1 MDQKH
6 TDMLKQGGHRFQVF
20 PCHLSHSCMFQRF
33 YLKKKRKKIRQ
44 QKQKPELDGAHWRL
58 LYCLLF
64 CNADW
69 GCHVEKG
76 YYSFLKLLKN
86 PAGSLKNVWMP
97 SVFASSLFRH
107 KRYTQSLP
115 QYDKAIIKKKIHFG
129 VLSDFCASSVL
140 TLLLAE
146 TKAHPR
152 LCFVKRN
159 DAFYRMESKEE
170 KFHPTVC
177 MFKLHKQHRNLL
189 DNIWDYSV
197 YVGVSV
203 YVCVCAECL
212 YTQLWG
218 RVLRYKY
225 CTTGELRRALRS
237 REHFA
242 VPSGGGSDELWW
254 PPIRPLLL
262 HILNRVITI
271 TVMNRFLWGA

>member
-1 MDQKH
+1 MITHNNFALTCFKGPDGPKTYRH
-6 TDMLKQGGHRFQVF
+6 AKARRSKVSGFS
-20 PCHLSHSCMFQRF
+20 LSFVTFLHVSALLF
-33 YLKKKRKKIRQ
+33 KKKKNIRQ

-107 KRYTQSLP
+107 KRYTQRLP
-115 QYDKAIIKKKIHFG
+115 QCDKAIIKKKIHFG

-177 MFKLHKQHRNLL
+177 MFKLHKQHSTEICWTAFEIILCM
-189 DNIWDYSV
+189 YV
-197 YVGVSV
+197 YLYMCVSV
-203 YVCVCAECL
+203 LSASTHSSEVEYWD
-212 YTQLWG
+212 TSI
-218 RVLRYKY
+218 
-225 CTTGELRRALRS
+225 AL
-237 REHFA
+237 
-242 VPSGGGSDELWW
+242 PGS
-254 PPIRPLLL
+254 
-262 HILNRVITI
+262 
-271 TVMNRFLWGA
+271 